1 MASSYTALGVELMVT
16 GENAGTW
23 GTKTNT
29 NLQLFEQI
37 AGGYLVQTLNATGT
51 GVTTTAL
58 DVDDGALTG
67 TACNRVIIL
76 GAESAQTIAGNK
88 TVTIPNDVENWY
100 LVKNSTSGS
109 YTVNFKYATG
119 TGDSVT
125 WATTDKGWKMIY
137 ATKND
142 GTNPDIGEIA
152 LSTDPGGSNTQ
163 IQYNNSGAFGGD
175 ANLIWDSST
184 GLNIGTSK
192 ELRLQDDSGSEYVGM
207 KASNGTTDY
216 TMTWPAG
223 VAAGNDYVL
232 KSTTGGVLSW
242 GELTGGTAWAA
253 VKVTG
258 DSPVSA
264 AAGAGY
270 FLNTTSGAI
279 TLTLP
284 GSPTIGDEVSFVDY
298 AGTFDSNAL
307 TIGRNGKKINGATAD
322 LTVSTE
328 RAANTLVYTDTTQGW
343 LLKNK

>member
-16 GENAGTW
+16 GENVGTW

-76 GAESAQTIAGNK
+76 GAESPQTIAGNK

-100 LVKNSTSGS
+100 LVKNSTTGS

-125 WATTDKGWKMIY
+125 WATTDKGWKIIY

-142 GTNPDIGEIA
+142 GTNPDIAEATLGG
-152 LSTDPGGSNTQ
+152 LPGGSNTQ
-163 IQYNNSGAFGGD
+163 IQFNDSGSFGGD
-175 ANLIWDSST
+175 ANLIWNSST

-192 ELRLQDDSGSEYVGM
+192 EIRLQDDSGGEYIGQ
-207 KASNGTTDY
+207 KAGNSTTSY
-216 TMTWPAG
+216 TLTWPTG
-223 VAAGNDYVL
+223 VAGGNGYVL

-242 GELTGGTAWAA
+242 AELEAGGTSWQA
-253 VKVTG
+253 VKTG
-258 DSPVSA
+258 NYTASA
-264 AAGAGY
+264 GEGV
-270 FLNTTSGAI
+270 FCNTTSGSF

-284 GSPTIGDEVSFVDY
+284 SSPTIGDEVSFIDY
-298 AGTFDSNAL
+298 AGTFDTYAL
-307 TIGRNGKKINGATAD
+307 TIGRNSEKINGATAD
-322 LTVSTE
+322 LTVSVE
-328 RAANTLVYTDTTQGW
+328 RAANTLVYTDGTQGW
-343 LLKNK
+343 LLKSK